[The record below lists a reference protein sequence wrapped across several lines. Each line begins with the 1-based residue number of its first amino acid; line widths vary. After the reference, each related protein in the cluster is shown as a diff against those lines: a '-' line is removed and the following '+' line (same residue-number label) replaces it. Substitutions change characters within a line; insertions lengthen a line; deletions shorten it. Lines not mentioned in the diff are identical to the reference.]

1 MSQEDFYKL
10 FLHELSDLFS
20 AEQQIIQELPNMVKA
35 ASSEEL
41 KEALKNHWEETKIQL
56 ERLNKIFNILQIKP
70 SKKVC
75 EGIKGILHEG
85 SDFVSKWPKSAVR
98 DAAIIAAAQKVEHY
112 EITSYGSAYSHAD
125 FLNLDKEIKKLLD
138 DTLDEEKN
146 ANKKLNKLAEG
157 STFTSG
163 INKLACVT

>member
-10 FLHELSDLFS
+10 FLHEISDLCS
-20 AEQQIIQELPNMVKA
+20 AEQQIIQELPNMIKA

-41 KEALKNHWEETKIQL
+41 KDALKNHLEETKNQL
-56 ERLNKIFNILQIKP
+56 ERLNQIFNILQVKP

-75 EGIKGILHEG
+75 SGIKGILHEA
-85 SDFVSKWPKSAVR
+85 SDFVSEWPKSAVR

-125 FLNLDKEIKKLLD
+125 FLNLNKEIKKLLD
-138 DTLDEEKN
+138 ETLDEEKS

-163 INKLACVT
+163 INKLACAT